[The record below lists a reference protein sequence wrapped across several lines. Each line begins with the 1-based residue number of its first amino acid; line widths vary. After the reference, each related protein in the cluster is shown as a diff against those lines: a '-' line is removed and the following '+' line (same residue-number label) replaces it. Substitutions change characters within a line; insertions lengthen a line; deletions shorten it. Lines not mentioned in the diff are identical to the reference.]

1 MRRRITL
8 LSALLLVAAISF
20 PVASPAKP
28 ARHTG
33 ATGVATDDTRDVGK
47 NYNGGQPLPLA
58 NLTKARLNALIRA
71 SQGPGAAGKYDVG
84 DKRTWLALDDL
95 RGTIYLKQYKLRE
108 IGEHIEVWVAK
119 DRDDVS
125 KGLKFPK
132 GDCRNGE
139 RTKISNDQVNYLI
152 DEFDNNMYPKE
163 SDAFSVPPDRDGA
176 KAPLAGQI
184 GVGKNYW
191 KGEGDNIVV
200 LIDNVRDDNF
210 YDEDNQNEYSYTA
223 GFFFSVFNE
232 LLNRNIMS
240 IDAYDW
246 LHRTGAT
253 PPNEPVPGD
262 PCKSAPA
269 RPFLYESTFAHEY
282 QHLLEYYE
290 DADEGNWVNEG
301 LSMWAETLTGYSRPS
316 ATIEEQDFV
325 SHIQCFLGYNIVET
339 PANPNPREGG
349 PENSLTL
356 WGDQDDDHEVE
367 ILCDYGAAYT
377 FMELLAGRYG
387 EEFMSNFHKDD
398 LNGLES
404 LASLLATA
412 DPTTSAAEVIH
423 EWAAMVGLD
432 GIIDD
437 GATLTGGDEAKY
449 TVPTLDA
456 TINWDNPEAYDNAGA
471 PPNGSDYVRVRDA
484 EGNYLPASAIDS
496 IDFDGSETL
505 PPFEVEWK
513 VDSNPPKH
521 KGNPALYSGKGA
533 NFDRS
538 IVHAVSVPSG
548 NPTLTFQTRYNME
561 ELFDYGVVQISTDGG
576 ETYTSLEND
585 NTTSEH
591 DPGVPENIVN
601 ELPGFNGKA
610 GWHKETFDLSD
621 YAGQDVHL
629 AFRYLTD
636 SGVNLAGWWVDNV
649 KVGGEQIADGSSLEG
664 WQTITQINPN
674 DVNGFTVQ
682 VISYDEAHTEA
693 HIAQLV
699 LDESFQGSLS
709 GTELEDAIG
718 TTAEVV
724 AVIVTFDE
732 PTETFAQYAPY
743 ELTVNGVLQPGG
755 SAGA

>member
-1 MRRRITL
+1 
-8 LSALLLVAAISF
+8 
-20 PVASPAKP
+20 
-28 ARHTG
+28 
-33 ATGVATDDTRDVGK
+33 
-47 NYNGGQPLPLA
+47 
-58 NLTKARLNALIRA
+58 LT
-71 SQGPGAAGKYDVG
+71 V
-84 DKRTWLALDDL
+84 
-95 RGTIYLKQYKLRE
+95 
-108 IGEHIEVWVAK
+108 
-119 DRDDVS
+119 
-125 KGLKFPK
+125 
-132 GDCRNGE
+132 
-139 RTKISNDQVNYLI
+139 
-152 DEFDNNMYPKE
+152 
-163 SDAFSVPPDRDGA
+163 
-176 KAPLAGQI
+176 
-184 GVGKNYW
+184 
-191 KGEGDNIVV
+191 
-200 LIDNVRDDNF
+200 
-210 YDEDNQNEYSYTA
+210 
-223 GFFFSVFNE
+223 
-232 LLNRNIMS
+232 
-240 IDAYDW
+240 
-246 LHRTGAT
+246 
-253 PPNEPVPGD
+253 
-262 PCKSAPA
+262 
-269 RPFLYESTFAHEY
+269 
-282 QHLLEYYE
+282 
-290 DADEGNWVNEG
+290 
-301 LSMWAETLTGYSRPS
+301 
-316 ATIEEQDFV
+316 
-325 SHIQCFLGYNIVET
+325 
-339 PANPNPREGG
+339 
-349 PENSLTL
+349 
-356 WGDQDDDHEVE
+356 WGDQDNDHESE

-387 EEFMSNFHKDD
+387 EAFMTALHNDP
-398 LNGLES
+398 LNGFES
-404 LASLLATA
+404 LASLLSEA
-412 DPTTSAAEVIH
+412 DPTTSVADVVH
-423 EWAAMVGLD
+423 EWAAMVALD

-437 GATLTGGDEAKY
+437 GAALTGGDEADY

-548 NPTLTFQTRYNME
+548 NPTLTFQTRYNTE
-561 ELFDYGVVQISTDGG
+561 ELFDYAVVQISTDGG

-591 DPGVPENIVN
+591 DPSVPENIVN

-621 YAGQDVHL
+621 YAGQDVQL

-649 KVGGEQIADGSSLEG
+649 KVGGEQIADGSSLDG

-682 VISYDEAHTEA
+682 VVSYDEAHTEA
-693 HIAQLV
+693 HISQLA

-709 GTELEDAIG
+709 GAALEAAIG

-732 PTETFAQYAPY
+732 PTETFTQYAPY

-755 SAGA
+755 APAGP